1 MKLRKD
7 NKKLLKTKIVS
18 KKIKNKILR
27 KGSGAKCLKTSKS

>member
-18 KKIKNKILR
+18 KKIKNKILK
-27 KGSGAKCLKTSKS
+27 KGSGKCLKTSKS